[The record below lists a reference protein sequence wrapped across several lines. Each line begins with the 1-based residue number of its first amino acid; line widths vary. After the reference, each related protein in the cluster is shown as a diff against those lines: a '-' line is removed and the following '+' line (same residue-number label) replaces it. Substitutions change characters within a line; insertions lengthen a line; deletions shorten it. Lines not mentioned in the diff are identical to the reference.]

1 MSQNKVV
8 MDEFSTPLD
17 KLPSLHPVSTRE
29 EGEKPTVDSLSY
41 EDLIRDQQ
49 SMPQQQ
55 MQSMP
60 QQPMQTMQ
68 TMPQQPMQT
77 MPQQPQQMQHPQQQM
92 QPMQS
97 MQPMHHGDYS
107 DYDDEYDPR
116 PRRGPR
122 TYESTVSNA
131 SNASNAETS
140 WVVARLKMHKN
151 DILATALTLAL
162 LTVVLPRMRT
172 MTRFENGIPLVAMI
186 GISIAFASVLNTVTR
201 L

>member
-1 MSQNKVV
+1 

-29 EGEKPTVDSLSY
+29 EGGNPTTDSLSY

-49 SMPQQQ
+49 SMPQQTTQ
-55 MQSMP
+55 PMQPMP
-60 QQPMQTMQ
+60 QQPM
-68 TMPQQPMQT
+68 PQQP
-77 MPQQPQQMQHPQQQM
+77 MPQQPQQPQHPQHPQYPMQM
-92 QPMQS
+92 QY
-97 MQPMHHGDYS
+97 HGGDYS

-116 PRRGPR
+116 PRPRRGSR
-122 TYESTVSNA
+122 TESNVTNVSNVTNA

-162 LTVVLPRMRT
+162 LTVVIPRMRT

>member
-1 MSQNKVV
+1 

-68 TMPQQPMQT
+68 TMPQQPMQS
-77 MPQQPQQMQHPQQQM
+77 MPQQPMQPMQSMPQQQM

-97 MQPMHHGDYS
+97 MQPMHHGGDYS

-131 SNASNAETS
+131 SNASTHTETS

-151 DILATALTLAL
+151 DFLATALTLAL
-162 LTVVLPRMRT
+162 LTVIIPRMRT
-172 MTRFENGIPLVAMI
+172 MARFENGIPLIAMV
-186 GISIAFASVLNTVTR
+186 GISVAFASVLNTVTR

>member
-1 MSQNKVV
+1 

-29 EGEKPTVDSLSY
+29 EGGNPTTDSLSY

-49 SMPQQQ
+49 SMPQQ
-55 MQSMP
+55 P
-60 QQPMQTMQ
+60 
-68 TMPQQPMQT
+68 
-77 MPQQPQQMQHPQQQM
+77 QHPQYPMQM
-92 QPMQS
+92 QY
-97 MQPMHHGDYS
+97 HGGDYS

-116 PRRGPR
+116 PRPRRGSR
-122 TYESTVSNA
+122 TESNVTNVSNVTNA

-162 LTVVLPRMRT
+162 LTVIIPRMRT

>member
-1 MSQNKVV
+1 

-29 EGEKPTVDSLSY
+29 EGGNPTTDTLSY

-60 QQPMQTMQ
+60 QQPMQPMQ
-68 TMPQQPMQT
+68 PMPQQPMQP
-77 MPQQPQQMQHPQQQM
+77 MPQ

-97 MQPMHHGDYS
+97 MQPMQYPGGDYS
-107 DYDDEYDPR
+107 DYGDYGDEYDPHPR
-116 PRRGPR
+116 SRRGATNETKP
-122 TYESTVSNA
+122 SKP
-131 SNASNAETS
+131 SNAETS
-140 WVVARLKMHKN
+140 WVVAKLKTHKN
-151 DILATALTLAL
+151 DILATGLTLAL
-162 LTVVLPRMRT
+162 LTVIIPRMRT
-172 MTRFENGIPLVAMI
+172 MTRFENGIPLVAML
-186 GISIAFASVLNTVTR
+186 GISIAFASVLNTVTS